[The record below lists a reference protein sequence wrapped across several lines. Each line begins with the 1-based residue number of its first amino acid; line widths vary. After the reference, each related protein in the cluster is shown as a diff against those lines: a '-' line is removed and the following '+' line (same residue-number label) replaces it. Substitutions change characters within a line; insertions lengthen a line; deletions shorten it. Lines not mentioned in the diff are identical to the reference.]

1 MKNDP
6 WTCNLC
12 GSQDV
17 EQEFSTML
25 PMNPKFEFYGM
36 EVKHA
41 LCQYGMDFYWCNDCN
56 TQVDPVRDSENPL
69 T

>member
-12 GSQDV
+12 GSKNVD
-17 EQEFSTML
+17 QEFAVMVPVNS
-25 PMNPKFEFYGM
+25 EFDSDNEYILSSRYGN
-36 EVKHA
+36 
-41 LCQYGMDFYWCNDCN
+41 DFYWCNDCDTEVN
-56 TQVDPVRDSENPL
+56 PVRDSENPL